1 MLYKNISNDSTA
13 NYNSWINLTLEGG
26 MNDINNNGWT
36 TKANHSAIGA
46 RVIVHGDIDISREI
60 IAGKGHGSM
69 DPLRLHFG
77 LGNTAQIDG
86 ITIKWPS
93 LDTLTN
99 APKTTHYE
107 GPIDVNYNY
116 RIVED
121 IGFVGKKGDANFD
134 NYVNISD
141 IVTIVYSILLED
153 NTSPTFIWASD
164 FDYSDEINVI
174 DITML
179 INFILSQ

>member
-1 MLYKNISNDSTA
+1 
-13 NYNSWINLTLEGG
+13 
-26 MNDINNNGWT
+26 
-36 TKANHSAIGA
+36 
-46 RVIVHGDIDISREI
+46 
-60 IAGKGHGSM
+60 M

-77 LGNTAQIDG
+77 LGSSNQIDG

-99 APKTTHYE
+99 SPKIIFYE
-107 GPIDVNYNY
+107 GPIDINYNY

-121 IGFVGKKGDANFD
+121 IGFVGKKGDGNFD
-134 NYVNISD
+134 NHVNISD
-141 IVTIVYSILLED
+141 IVTIVYSILLEE
-153 NTSPTFIWASD
+153 NTSPEFIWASD